1 MSLAKVLKAEPPLSD
16 VALVTAA
23 RTGDEAAIRQLIRR
37 NNLRLFRV
45 ARAVLRD
52 DAEAEDVVQA
62 TYISAFTH
70 LSGFRGDAAFS
81 TWLTRI
87 ALNDALTRRRRQR
100 PKVDIAMID
109 EQAQR
114 SGADVIP
121 FPLSLVPPS
130 PEAETSRGE
139 MRALL
144 EECIDALPKAFRIVL
159 VLRDIEELSIE
170 ETATFL
176 AIKPQTVK
184 TRQHRARRQLR
195 AMLEERLSPLFSDV
209 FPFDGQRCVDMAGR
223 VVARLRAQG
232 GLT

>member
-1 MSLAKVLKAEPPLSD
+1 MPVAKAKSPEPPSSD
-16 VALVTAA
+16 ETLVAAA
-23 RTGDEAAIRQLIRR
+23 RLGEEAAVRQLIRR
-37 NNLRLFRV
+37 HNLRLFRV

-70 LSGFRGDAAFS
+70 LPSFRGDAAFS

-87 ALNDALTRRRRQR
+87 ALNDALGRRRRQR
-100 PKVDIAMID
+100 NKVDIEMID

-114 SGADVIP
+114 SGAEVIP

-130 PEAETSRGE
+130 PEAEASRGE

-144 EECIDALPKAFRIVL
+144 EECIDGLPEAFRLVL
-159 VLRDIEELSIE
+159 VLRDIQEMSIE

-176 AIKPQTVK
+176 GIKPQTVK
-184 TRQHRARRQLR
+184 TRLHRARHQLR
-195 AMLEERLSPLFSDV
+195 MMLEERMSPLFTDV

-223 VVARLRAQG
+223 VVAQLRTR
-232 GLT
+232 GLVT

>member
-1 MSLAKVLKAEPPLSD
+1 MSLAKALKAEPPLSD
-16 VALVTAA
+16 AALVTAA
-23 RTGDEAAIRQLIRR
+23 RAGNEAAIRQLIRR

-87 ALNDALTRRRRQR
+87 ALNDALSRRRRQR

-114 SGADVIP
+114 NGADVIP

-130 PEAETSRGE
+130 PEAEASRGE

-144 EECIDALPKAFRIVL
+144 EECIDALPEIFRIVL

-176 AIKPQTVK
+176 EIKPQTVK

-232 GLT
+232 VLA

>member
-1 MSLAKVLKAEPPLSD
+1 MSVAKAESLAPPSSD
-16 VALVTAA
+16 ETLVAAA
-23 RTGDEAAIRQLIRR
+23 RLGDEVAVRQLIRR
-37 NNLRLFRV
+37 HNLRLFRV

-70 LSGFRGDAAFS
+70 LPSFRGDAAFS

-87 ALNDALTRRRRQR
+87 ALNDALGRRRRQR
-100 PKVDIAMID
+100 NKVDIEMID

-114 SGADVIP
+114 GGAEVIP

-130 PEAETSRGE
+130 PEAEASRGE

-144 EECIDALPKAFRIVL
+144 EECIDALPDAFRVVL
-159 VLRDIEELSIE
+159 VLRDIEEMSTE

-176 AIKPQTVK
+176 EIKPQTVK
-184 TRQHRARRQLR
+184 TRLHRARHQLR
-195 AMLEERLSPLFSDV
+195 TMLEERMAPLFTDV

-223 VVARLRAQG
+223 VIAQLRAQG
-232 GLT
+232 LVT